1 MLFYLFLN
9 NEFYPLKEV
18 KCKFRRSLYV
28 FEKSYIFDF
37 SNHCCLH
44 AIVIPL
50 QADSEVSYRI
60 GVFVAKVL
68 LPVLFFYL
76 AFKKE
81 KNKE

>member
-1 MLFYLFLN
+1 MYFKRVIFLI
-9 NEFYPLKEV
+9 LAIIAT
-18 KCKFRRSLYV
+18 C
-28 FEKSYIFDF
+28 
-37 SNHCCLH
+37 H

-60 GVFVAKVL
+60 GVFVVKVL

-81 KNKE
+81 KHKE